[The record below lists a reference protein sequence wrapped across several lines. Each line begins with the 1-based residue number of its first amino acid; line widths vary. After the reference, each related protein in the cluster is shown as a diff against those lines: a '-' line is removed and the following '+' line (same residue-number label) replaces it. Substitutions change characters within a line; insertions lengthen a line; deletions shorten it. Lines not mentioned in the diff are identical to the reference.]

1 MITIEK
7 LRNQIVNGRGRVI
20 TQHTCVVYIAFSERK
35 R

>member
-20 TQHTCVVYIAFSERK
+20 TQHTCVVYIVLSERK